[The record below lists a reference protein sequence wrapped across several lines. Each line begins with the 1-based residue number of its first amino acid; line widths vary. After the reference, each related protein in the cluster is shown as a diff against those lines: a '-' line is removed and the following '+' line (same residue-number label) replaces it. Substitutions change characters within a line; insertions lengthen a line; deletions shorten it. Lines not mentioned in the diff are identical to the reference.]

1 MESQSGAP
9 GRAGHLPYLRDLDA
23 GETID
28 RTTDVTAAI
37 RERHPDGINAL
48 LDLVNRDPATFAANT
63 AVLTA
68 GGRAA
73 SALGAAGGDLPSRVS
88 TKNVMNASEPARFE
102 QLARLI
108 DSGKLTGPDPTHIP
122 TRTDRRRAQRPPK
135 PPHPGQTRNRD
146 HLTVLGQ
153 ERRDE
158 QKVTSANSGESW
170 GESWCLARQLRGE

>member
-1 MESQSGAP
+1 MEPQSGAS

-88 TKNVMNASEPARFE
+88 TKNVMNASEP
-102 QLARLI
+102 
-108 DSGKLTGPDPTHIP
+108 
-122 TRTDRRRAQRPPK
+122 RASSSS
-135 PPHPGQTRNRD
+135 RD
-146 HLTVLGQ
+146 
-153 ERRDE
+153 
-158 QKVTSANSGESW
+158 
-170 GESWCLARQLRGE
+170 

>member
-68 GGRAA
+68 GSRAA

-108 DSGKLTGPDPTHIP
+108 DSGKLRVPIQRTYPLEQTGDALNDLQNHHT
-122 TRTDRRRAQRPPK
+122 QGK
-135 PPHPGQTRNRD
+135 
-146 HLTVLGQ
+146 
-153 ERRDE
+153 
-158 QKVTSANSGESW
+158 
-170 GESWCLARQLRGE
+170 LAIAIT